1 MLVLVNENQLDE
13 WVRAHAREAQGVIV
27 ELIYRLISA
36 SCTQVRER
44 RFPLADSIEQ
54 HGPDGILEVTTGF
67 EPFVPAGRSF
77 WEIGTGLQSRDK
89 ATADYKDL
97 TAIIPESIR
106 KDATFI
112 FVTPLSARRN
122 WEYSWR
128 EEQQADWL
136 SKRRRQNAWKD
147 VQVIDGTKLI
157 DWIHRF
163 PAVELW
169 LAQKII
175 TGLNIDQIETL
186 DRHWDLL
193 RSIGDPPL
201 IPQIFLM
208 NRNEACIGLQDILNG
223 LNCQLVLT
231 THFPDQFVDFVA
243 AYIASLKE
251 DDRIRAV
258 GRCLIVQN
266 FDVWNVL
273 CSYCEPL
280 ILIAHPNLEIDSEN
294 RSRLLQLAK
303 QNGHSIVW
311 STLPGK
317 GLGSK
322 IRHCAL
328 PARFQIHDLRKLLEQ
343 SGYNEE
349 RARVLAERS
358 AGNLSSLLHLL
369 AGGTVQPKWSEHN
382 NADDLAI
389 ALLVGS
395 WLETS
400 AADREAIEYLAGQS
414 YEQWIK
420 KIRVFLLNP
429 SPPLSYHEKQWRFV
443 LRYEGWHAL
452 GKWLSDRHL
461 DDFQRIAV
469 AVLQDSESYSK
480 VLREGI
486 AETLALLGSHSKALI
501 SCSHR
506 KSEETAILTVRAVL
520 EDADSS
526 IWARLDH
533 LLPLLAEAAP
543 KEFLYIVEQKLQQKP
558 SIFDIL
564 LIQENRQSYIV
575 GTLWALEV
583 LAWDEELFVRVILC
597 LGELAAC
604 DPGGRWTNR
613 PINSLT
619 YILSPWLRQT
629 LASTNKQ
636 VSAIKALLAEH
647 PEVGFDLLIR
657 LLPNGFSSEGAFYT
671 SRPSW
676 REIIPDTWNFSVS
689 NQVYWEKILIYADL
703 AVNIAKNNVSYL
715 IKLIDRLK
723 LLPLPVFERF
733 IKHLKSEEIKVLSD
747 DERLPLWE
755 KLVDILVK
763 HSRFA
768 GSDWAI
774 PTERLVQI
782 EIVADQIAPKSPLW
796 RYKRLF
802 LENDF
807 DLHEKRIDYEV
818 QQRLL
823 QMKRHFAVEA
833 ILSDGGV
840 AAVIAFAE
848 VVESPYKVGLAFG
861 SVAQT
866 AIDTEVLPSLLTVDQ
881 PKLIVFVEGFVRGKF
896 EQKGWEWVDS
906 IDISTWTEEQ
916 ISRFLANLPCQ
927 TETWHRLER
936 LLGEEQ
942 SAYWQHL
949 SINNAY
955 RAQGDLLYPA
965 AKLLRYGRPCAAVY
979 LLTKMLHQ
987 GQEPHP
993 DLAISALLEA
1003 YKAPEQAHATD
1014 RFIVEE
1020 LISWLQEYSE
1030 VNQEDL
1036 CVLEWVY
1043 IPQLLYESSPKTLWR
1058 KLADNPLFFCQII
1071 QLAFRSINS
1080 VNSETIGDIPKPIAE
1095 RAFYLLH
1102 RWSIPPGLRRDGVF
1116 DPDALAQ
1123 WLDVVKEECKRTG
1136 HLEVAMNTLG
1146 QVLIHSPPDPDGLW
1160 IHRVAAKILNGKE
1173 ANAIRCGFGIAI
1185 YHSRGAHFVDPTGQ
1199 PEREL
1204 AAKYRLQADAVEE
1217 AGYSR
1222 LADTLRQLADTYD
1235 WKAEWLV
1242 LRFAEEE

>member
-1 MLVLVNENQLDE
+1 MLFIVNENQLDE

-36 SCTQVRER
+36 SCTQVREQ
-44 RFPLADSIEQ
+44 RFPLADSIGQ
-54 HGPDGILEVTTGF
+54 HGPDGILEVATGF

-89 ATADYKDL
+89 ATADYNDL
-97 TAIIPESIR
+97 TSALPESVR
-106 KDATFI
+106 KESTFI

-122 WEYSWR
+122 WEYSWK
-128 EEQQADWL
+128 EEHQAAWL
-136 SKRRRQNAWKD
+136 SKRREQNAWKD
-147 VQVIDGTKLI
+147 IRIIDGTKLI

-169 LAQKII
+169 LSQKII

-186 DRHWDLL
+186 DRHWELL

-201 IPQIFLM
+201 TPQIFLM
-208 NRNEACIGLQDILNG
+208 NRHEACIGLQDILNG
-223 LNCQLVLT
+223 LNYELVLT
-231 THFPDQFVDFVA
+231 TRFPDQFVDFVA
-243 AYIASLKE
+243 AYIASLTE
-251 DDRIRAV
+251 DVRIRAV

-266 FDVWNVL
+266 ISAWNVL
-273 CSYCEPL
+273 CDYREPL
-280 ILIAHPNLEIDSEN
+280 ILIAHPNLEMNSEN
-294 RSRLLQLAK
+294 WSRSLQLAK

-317 GLGSK
+317 ELGSK
-322 IRHCAL
+322 IRHCTL
-328 PARFQIHDLRKLLEQ
+328 PAKFSIHDLRKILEQ

-369 AGGTVQPKWSEHN
+369 AGSTVQPKWSEHN

-400 AADREAIEYLAGQS
+400 EADREAIESLAGQS
-414 YEQWIK
+414 YDQWTK

-429 SPPLSYHEKQWRFV
+429 SPPLSYHEQQWRFV
-443 LRYEGWHAL
+443 LRYEGWHTL

-469 AVLQDSESYSK
+469 AVLQDSERYSK
-480 VLREGI
+480 LLREGI
-486 AETLALLGSHSKALI
+486 AGTLALLGSHSKALI

-506 KSEETAILTVRAVL
+506 KSETTAILTVRAVL
-520 EDADSS
+520 EDADSNR
-526 IWARLDH
+526 WARLDH

-564 LIQENRQSYIV
+564 FAQENYQSYIAS
-575 GTLWALEV
+575 TLWALEV

-597 LGELAAC
+597 LGELAAR
-604 DPGGRWTNR
+604 DPGGRLTNR

-619 YILSPWLRQT
+619 YILLPWLQQT
-629 LASTNKQ
+629 LASMNKQ

-647 PEVGFDLLIR
+647 PDVGLDLLIR
-657 LLPNGFSSEGAFYT
+657 LLSSERAFYT
-671 SRPSW
+671 SRPTW

-689 NQVYWEKILIYADL
+689 NQLYWGKIVIYADL
-703 AVNIAKNNVSYL
+703 AISIAKNNISYL
-715 IKLIDRLK
+715 IKLIDYLK
-723 LLPLPVFERF
+723 VLPLSVFEQF
-733 IKHLKSEEIKVLSD
+733 TKHLNSEEIKVLSD
-747 DERLPLWE
+747 EERLPLWE

-774 PTERLVQI
+774 PAERLVQV
-782 EIVADQIAPKSPLW
+782 EIVADQIAPKSLLW

-802 LENDF
+802 VENDF
-807 DLHEKRIDYEV
+807 DLHEKRTDYEA

-823 QMKRHFAVEA
+823 QMKRQLAVEA
-833 ILSDGGV
+833 VLSDGGV

-848 VVESPYKVGLAFG
+848 VVESPYKVGLTCG

-866 AIDTEVLPSLLTVDQ
+866 AIDAEVLPSLLTVDR
-881 PKLIVFVEGFVRGKF
+881 PKLTCFVEGFVRGRF

-906 IDISTWTEEQ
+906 IDISSWTEEQ
-916 ISRFLANLPCQ
+916 ISRFLSSLPCQ

-965 AKLLRYGRPCAAVY
+965 AKLLRYGRPCAALY
-979 LLTKMLHQ
+979 LLAKMLHQ
-987 GQEPHP
+987 GQEPP
-993 DLAISALLEA
+993 PNFVISALLEA

-1014 RFIVEE
+1014 RFIIEE

-1036 CVLEWVY
+1036 CIVEWVY
-1043 IPQLLYESSPKTLWR
+1043 LPQLIYGSSPKTLWQR
-1058 KLADNPLFFCQII
+1058 LANDPLFFCQVI
-1071 QLAFRSINS
+1071 QWASRLINS
-1080 VNSETIGDIPKPIAE
+1080 VKSETIGDIPKPIAE

-1116 DPDALAQ
+1116 DRDALAQ
-1123 WLDVVKEECKRTG
+1123 WLDVVKEECKRIG
-1136 HLEVAMNTLG
+1136 YLEDAMNILG
-1146 QVLIHSPPDPDGLW
+1146 QALIHSPPDPDGLW
-1160 IHRVAAKILNGKE
+1160 IHRVAAEILNGKD
-1173 ANAIRCGFGIAI
+1173 ANAIRCSFRIAI
-1185 YHSRGAHFVDPTGQ
+1185 YNSRGAHFVDSTGQ
-1199 PEREL
+1199 SERDL
-1204 AAKYRLQADAVEE
+1204 AAKYRAQADAVEE

-1222 LADTLRQLADTYD
+1222 LADTLRQLADIYD
-1235 WKAEWLV
+1235 LESEWVV
-1242 LRFAEEE
+1242 LRFAEEK